1 MPLAN
6 PKTNPDLKI
15 FLVGFMGTGKTT
27 LGRLLAERIGWVFFD
42 LDALMEEVEGATIMR
57 IFIEKGEPY
66 FRTLESSTIA
76 RLAAHPGHAVIACG
90 GGTFCTPQNQA
101 VMLQRGVTVWIDQP
115 FDQVWQRRDE
125 LALRRPLLRGEPAFR
140 ALYEQRVPFYHLASL
155 RLRVDEGAL
164 PQAVNELVRLLEERF
179 AVV

>member
-66 FRTLESSTIA
+66 FRALESSTIA
-76 RLAAHPGHAVIACG
+76 RLAAHPGHAVIASG
-90 GGTFCTPQNQA
+90 GGTFRTPQHQA
-101 VMLQRGVTVWIDQP
+101 VMLQRGHCLDRPAVRP
-115 FDQVWQRRDE
+115 GLAAARRAGPPQA
-125 LALRRPLLRGEPAFR
+125 LAARRAGVPGALRAARSLLSPC
-140 ALYEQRVPFYHLASL
+140 Q
-155 RLRVDEGAL
+155 
-164 PQAVNELVRLLEERF
+164 
-179 AVV
+179 